1 MRGFFIDIGRRRL
14 SVMQDEIFNI
24 LLNKKII
31 SLQDVQEILNQKEEK
46 YTNSEIIEI
55 LTRSNK
61 ISPEDI
67 ADAVANYYGLERVS
81 SLELIKPAL
90 ELPIDL
96 IKRHRI
102 FPVKISDSALFLAME
117 DPTNIEATD
126 LVARM
131 TDKNIV
137 PLVCVAKDI
146 DKALQKWYNAEV
158 KTIEEIEV
166 DPVEILNSPAVK
178 IVRDTITASLNERAS
193 DIHIEPHKNK
203 TVIRFRVNGTLKK
216 YTIVSKDLHS
226 LIVSRIKILAGLDIT
241 ERRISQDGQIYIF
254 DPHEVDIRVSVMPTI
269 HGEKIVMRI
278 LDRTKNI
285 PTLDELGY
293 DPEAV
298 NKIREAIKS
307 PYGMILVTGP
317 TGSGKTTTLYS
328 ILAELLSEEIN
339 ITTIEDPPEHDI
351 PGINHIS
358 VNSRMDFASSLR
370 AILRQDPNIIMIG
383 EIRDSETAKVA
394 IQAALTGHLV
404 LSTLHTNSAA
414 GVPVRL
420 VDMGVEPYLIASSL
434 LCVAS
439 QRLVRKI
446 CNRCVKEDLSDSPLR
461 EIYQTDR
468 VMHGEGCRHCDYT
481 GYSGRQA
488 MSEVM
493 PISKK
498 MREAI
503 RNNVSADELQAIA
516 IGEGMTPFR
525 DKVKQALAQG
535 QITLQDAVNITLT
548 ED

>member
-1 MRGFFIDIGRRRL
+1 
-14 SVMQDEIFNI
+14 
-24 LLNKKII
+24 
-31 SLQDVQEILNQKEEK
+31 
-46 YTNSEIIEI
+46 
-55 LTRSNK
+55 
-61 ISPEDI
+61 
-67 ADAVANYYGLERVS
+67 
-81 SLELIKPAL
+81 
-90 ELPIDL
+90 
-96 IKRHRI
+96 
-102 FPVKISDSALFLAME
+102 
-117 DPTNIEATD
+117 
-126 LVARM
+126 
-131 TDKNIV
+131 
-137 PLVCVAKDI
+137 
-146 DKALQKWYNAEV
+146 
-158 KTIEEIEV
+158 
-166 DPVEILNSPAVK
+166 
-178 IVRDTITASLNERAS
+178 
-193 DIHIEPHKNK
+193 
-203 TVIRFRVNGTLKK
+203 VIRFRVNGTLKK

-254 DPHEVDIRVSVMPTI
+254 DPHEADIRVSVMPTI

-370 AILRQDPNIIMIG
+370 AILRQDPNVIMIG

-516 IGEGMTPFR
+516 IGEGMIPFR